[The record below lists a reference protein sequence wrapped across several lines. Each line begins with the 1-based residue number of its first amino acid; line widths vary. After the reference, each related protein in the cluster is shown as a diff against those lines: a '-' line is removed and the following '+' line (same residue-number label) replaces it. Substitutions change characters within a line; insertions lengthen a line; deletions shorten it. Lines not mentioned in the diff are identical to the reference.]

1 MVHIYIY
8 MVENLIYSNPT
19 DKTPTVFA
27 KKKVVASCVQ
37 PLRPRETALLRSLSD
52 CCLPYIYIGHE
63 HVAMNIIVACEL
75 DARCFPSS
83 KQDK

>member
-1 MVHIYIY
+1 M

-52 CCLPYIYIGHE
+52 CCLPYLGHA
-63 HVAMNIIVACEL
+63 HVAMNIIVAYEL
-75 DARCFPSS
+75 DASFFRACVRCFPSS